1 MKVFIVFIG
10 IFMVS
15 VSAIVYQGDLGIY
28 GHEQLLIKEAAE
40 ECAAG
45 SSLFLDNEE
54 FSKGNIVFDYA
65 KGINYTENYLAYITR
80 NSKALSNG
88 VVQYKMEFEDEKRG
102 YSPSNAEK
110 IPAITVKISV
120 VTEDLFRVP
129 FIKVT
134 SLERSARY
142 ELPEKKYK

>member
-15 VSAIVYQGDLGIY
+15 VSAIVYQGDLGTY

-45 SSLFLDNEE
+45 SSLFLDDEE
-54 FSKGNIVFDYA
+54 FSKGNIVFDYE

-102 YSPSNAEK
+102 YSLSNAEK

-120 VTEDLFRVP
+120 VADDLFRVP
-129 FIKVT
+129 FIEVT

-142 ELPEKKYK
+142 ELPEEKSQ